1 MNGGI
6 IRKLQEA
13 EFRGRSL
20 RRAERQEEPG
30 EQGLEQGLEQGE
42 CGSGGMGQGCVW
54 KQELTWLRHWQ
65 NIDMEADFESTSVP
79 GLC

>member
-20 RRAERQEEPG
+20 RRAEQQEEPD
-30 EQGLEQGLEQGE
+30 QGLEQGE
-42 CGSGGMGQGCVW
+42 CGSGGMGQGCV
-54 KQELTWLRHWQ
+54 
-65 NIDMEADFESTSVP
+65 
-79 GLC
+79 